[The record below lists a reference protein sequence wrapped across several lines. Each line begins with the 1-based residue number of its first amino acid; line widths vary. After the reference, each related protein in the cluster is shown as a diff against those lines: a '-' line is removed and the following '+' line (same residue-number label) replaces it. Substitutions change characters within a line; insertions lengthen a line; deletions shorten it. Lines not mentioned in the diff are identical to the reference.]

1 MKTVLFPKKSVPDP
15 ELRALRADLATA
27 QSDLQQAYRQFNQ
40 ALDPELV
47 EASIYEISAV
57 KARCNYLIRVI
68 KEHRPADS
76 DAAAAVIKEEDA
88 TWT

>member
-68 KEHRPADS
+68 KEHCPADS